1 MTANDRRAPAF
12 DAGNAVALQHG
23 AYSSRVVEPVAVR
36 LAAELE
42 AASPEWLADVD
53 RAAVDAY
60 ARAEAR
66 VEVLARWLDEHGML
80 ADDGKVRPAA
90 DLLVRL
96 ERLAADARSRL
107 GLDPLSRARLGRDT
121 AVARA
126 AASSSVRAA
135 AEAGRL
141 AREQRGNDS

>member
-1 MTANDRRAPAF
+1 MLSTR
-12 DAGNAVALQHG
+12 HG
-23 AYSSRVVEPVAVR
+23 AYSSRVTDPVALR
-36 LAAELE
+36 LVGELE
-42 AASPEWLADVD
+42 AASPEWLAEVD
-53 RAAVDAY
+53 RASVDAWS
-60 ARAEAR
+60 RAEAR
-66 VEVLARWLDEHGML
+66 VEVLSAWLDEHGL
-80 ADDGKVRPAA
+80 LCEDGKVRPAA

-107 GLDPLSRARLGRDT
+107 GLDPLARARLGRDV

-141 AREQRGNDS
+141 ARERRGDAE